1 MIMQYFR
8 ELVEEALGFVL
19 YVLLGER
26 SFVLYLFYGWF
37 YVTVT
42 LCIGI

>member
-19 YVLLGER
+19 CVLLGET